1 MRSTPVIALAALLAC
16 LPARA
21 VESIDLHVTVQLPA
35 DPPPYFVAHSM
46 DFPGER
52 WGEQQG
58 EGPPAVPLAVE
69 PLPAPLP
76 INPATPVPE
85 PVSVLMLACGLL
97 LMVPGAWAARWT
109 RLGDDEC
116 LLKRRLP

>member
-16 LPARA
+16 MPARA
-21 VESIDLHVTVQLPA
+21 VESIDLHETVQLPA
-35 DPPPYFVAHSM
+35 DPPTYFAAHSM
-46 DFPGER
+46 DFPGEP
-52 WGEQQG
+52 WGEQRG
-58 EGPPAVPLAVE
+58 EIPAV
-69 PLPAPLP
+69 LPFAESLP
-76 INPATPVPE
+76 IPVAVTPATPVPE

-109 RLGDDEC
+109 RLGDNES